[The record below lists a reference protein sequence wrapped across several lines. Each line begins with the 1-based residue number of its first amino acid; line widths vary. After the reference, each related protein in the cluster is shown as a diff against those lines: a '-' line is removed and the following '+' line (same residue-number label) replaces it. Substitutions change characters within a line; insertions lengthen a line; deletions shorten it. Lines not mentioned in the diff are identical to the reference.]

1 MWVLH
6 NRPNG
11 CKMEENFEPIGTV
24 FEPILL
30 CFSRM
35 NPQGRFLLYRLK
47 MQVSYICITCT
58 CGKMDSS
65 RGVIGTNNLKSGFES
80 ETTPFSMNLNPE
92 NIGNI
97 GISATINIGVLAYRQ
112 NCHIGT
118 SLNPTQVCRPLAT
131 QPVKL
136 LKCSEI
142 YFFKNYCLSCSY
154 CKKTHKDII
163 IVHGGQFLVKDTV
176 IARNTIKKKGNNF
189 HSYNNINVMFCFI
202 MFIH

>member
-1 MWVLH
+1 MIYYGH
-6 NRPNG
+6 QPQ
-11 CKMEENFEPIGTV
+11 NFRVCPDIG
-24 FEPILL
+24 
-30 CFSRM
+30 
-35 NPQGRFLLYRLK
+35 LK
-47 MQVSYICITCT
+47 ITSYIIFQ
-58 CGKMDSS
+58 S
-65 RGVIGTNNLKSGFES
+65 RTELKRTQIGLLAGQC
-80 ETTPFSMNLNPE
+80 MNDNSKAGLEDN
-92 NIGNI
+92 
-97 GISATINIGVLAYRQ
+97 
-112 NCHIGT
+112 